1 MAYTSGPRLVVRIH
15 AALAAAS
22 LAACGPGKPGTT
34 EVTDSSAT
42 TDGATSTTTSTD
54 TSTSTPTTTTPTT
67 TAGTITKC
75 ADAKTEAACK
85 PTLETDP
92 DTGRGCRWGELRVAS
107 FPQADMCTLEVVG
120 GVCELAT
127 FDEGGPGCFGFFREA
142 GGGVIELVAWECGTP
157 AGDAWEWCWDAP
169 MDSPGFLPCAC
180 LNHQI

>member
-1 MAYTSGPRLVVRIH
+1 MAHTSGPRLVVRIH

-42 TDGATSTTTSTD
+42 TDGATSTTTATD
-54 TSTSTPTTTTPTT
+54 TTTTTTTPTT
-67 TAGTITKC
+67 TGGTITKC

-92 DTGRGCRWGELRVAS
+92 DTGRGCRWGELRVAT